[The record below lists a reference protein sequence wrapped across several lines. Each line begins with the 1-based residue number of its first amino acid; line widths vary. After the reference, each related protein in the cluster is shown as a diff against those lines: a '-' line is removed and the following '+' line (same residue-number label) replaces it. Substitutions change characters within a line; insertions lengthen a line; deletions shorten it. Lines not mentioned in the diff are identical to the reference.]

1 LATSHLKLE
10 NVCSLLTPTGRGAVA
25 VIALTGKT
33 STEVLEQAFAPVS
46 GKPFSF
52 HAKRNLV
59 YGTWKPTDEDIM
71 VCRTGN
77 QCFEIHCHGGNT
89 ASAAIIE
96 HLAENGIRL
105 IEADSYREQEIGPW
119 KASSLAALTKATT
132 PRTAK
137 LLLKQTNLLPP
148 AIDNLIQ
155 EIESGNG
162 DRSATTIRQMLEW
175 APFGFHLTQPRVV
188 VLCGQPNVG
197 KSSLVNA
204 IVGFQRAIVHDQAGT
219 TRDVLTQQTA
229 INGFPVA
236 LKDTAGLRSETDQAI
251 DEIEAIGIKK
261 ALEQIESSD
270 LTICV
275 FDASLPWNPRD
286 QELVETL
293 TPSLI
298 VHNKIDIAVKP
309 NETNLVRPDGLQ
321 VSANTGEGIAA
332 LIQSIGQLIVPSF
345 PKENSV
351 YPISNQQTNRLR
363 EVLRLLE
370 DHDYPKAVQMLR
382 DTV

>member
-1 LATSHLKLE
+1 M
-10 NVCSLLTPTGRGAVA
+10 
-25 VIALTGKT
+25 
-33 STEVLEQAFAPVS
+33 VS
-46 GKPFSF
+46 
-52 HAKRNLV
+52 
-59 YGTWKPTDEDIM
+59 
-71 VCRTGN
+71 
-77 QCFEIHCHGGNT
+77 
-89 ASAAIIE
+89 
-96 HLAENGIRL
+96 
-105 IEADSYREQEIGPW
+105 
-119 KASSLAALTKATT
+119 
-132 PRTAK
+132 
-137 LLLKQTNLLPP
+137 
-148 AIDNLIQ
+148 
-155 EIESGNG
+155 
-162 DRSATTIRQMLEW
+162 
-175 APFGFHLTQPRVV
+175 
-188 VLCGQPNVG
+188 
-197 KSSLVNA
+197 
-204 IVGFQRAIVHDQAGT
+204 
-219 TRDVLTQQTA
+219 
-229 INGFPVA
+229 